1 MEKIKINTNNTKT
14 LYENVE
20 ARVHEMIESKTFR
33 PGEKLPSIRAL
44 SRQLK
49 VSISTVKT
57 AYCRLEDKRIIE
69 AKPQSGFY
77 VVPKFPEIPDDP
89 EIKEPEINP
98 LDITKG
104 ELVMKIM
111 TDVLDPKKVQFGAAI
126 PDPDLIPSAR
136 LSQMIG
142 AQAKRHSLE
151 SAQYSMPPGSRRLR
165 VQVAKRLLKSGCT
178 LNPEEILIT
187 TGATEAVFLALRS
200 LCKPGDTIAVGTPLY
215 FNFLRMIQELGLNI
229 IEIPSSPREG
239 ISIEAL
245 SMAVRQN
252 KIRACLVIANFN
264 NPLGVTL
271 SDEKKMELVNLLD
284 ENNIPLIEDDI
295 NGDLSFDD
303 DRPSVCKGFDK
314 TGNVILCSS
323 FSKTIAP
330 GYRVGWMSAGKY
342 QKKIEQLKVITNIAS
357 ATPTQLAVAEFLT
370 NGGYDHHLRSIRR
383 IYSQKTARMAEAVGE
398 YFPEGT
404 KVTRPKGGFILWV
417 ELPKGTDSMK
427 LYSQCWQNNISIAPG
442 SIFSTTDQ
450 FQNCIRLNAAF
461 WSKDKEPLI
470 KKTGELS
477 YKCIA

>member
-1 MEKIKINTNNTKT
+1 
-14 LYENVE
+14 VE

-111 TDVLDPKKVQFGAAI
+111 TDVLEPKKVQFGAAI

>member
-1 MEKIKINTNNTKT
+1 MEKMNIKNNKT
-14 LYENVE
+14 LYQSVE
-20 ARVHEMIESKTFR
+20 ARVLEMIDSKTFR

-57 AYCRLEDKRIIE
+57 AYCHLEDKRIIE
-69 AKPQSGFY
+69 ARPQSGFY
-77 VVPKFPEIPDDP
+77 VVPKLPEIPDDP

-111 TDVLDPKKVQFGAAI
+111 RDVLDPKKIQFGAAI

-142 AQAKRHSLE
+142 TQAKRHLSE
-151 SAQYSMPPGSRRLR
+151 SVQYSMPPGSRRLR
-165 VQVAKRLLKSGCT
+165 VQISKRLLKAGCT
-178 LNPEEILIT
+178 LNPDEILIT

-200 LCKPGDTIAVGTPLY
+200 LCRPGDTIAVGTPLY

-239 ISIEAL
+239 LSIEAL
-245 SMAVRQN
+245 SMAVIQN
-252 KIRACLVIANFN
+252 KISACLVIANFN

-271 SDEKKMELVNLLD
+271 SDERKTELVNLLD

-295 NGDLSFDD
+295 NGDLSFTD
-303 DRPSVCKGFDK
+303 DRPSVCKGYDR
-314 TGNVILCSS
+314 TGNVVLCSS

-330 GYRVGWMSAGKY
+330 GYRVGWMAAGKY

-357 ATPTQLAVAEFLT
+357 AAPTQLAVAEFLT

-383 IYSQKTARMAEAVGE
+383 IYSGKTARMAEAVGE
-398 YFPEGT
+398 FFPEGT

-427 LYSQCWQNNISIAPG
+427 LYSECWKRNISIAPG
-442 SIFSTTDQ
+442 SIFSATDQ
-450 FQNCIRLNAAF
+450 FRNCIRLNAAF
-461 WSKDKEPLI
+461 WSEDKEDLI
-470 KKTGELS
+470 KEIGKLS
-477 YKCIA
+477 HRCIF